1 MNKETTGNFGVEGT
15 GLCASVQGRET
26 PHIEQSAKGL
36 RKLAPKPGFTYAKV
50 RVEFLLDAKD
60 CERVNRVLA
69 DFQSSILLPDGW
81 TPAKLLEVEAMAEL
95 RRDDDRITR
104 KQEGA
109 A

>member
-1 MNKETTGNFGVEGT
+1 MGG
-15 GLCASVQGRET
+15 
-26 PHIEQSAKGL
+26 SAKEL
-36 RKLAPKPGFTYAKV
+36 RRLAPKPGFTYAKV

-69 DFQSSILLPDGW
+69 DFQSSIPSRDGW
-81 TPAKLLEVEAMAEL
+81 TPAKLLEVEAMVEL

-104 KQEGA
+104 KQEVA